1 MTTEELIELLKSC
14 SEKNCMEC
22 PDIEECTGPSWLLR
36 KAAEKLE
43 EFSSKGMEAV

>member
-1 MTTEELIELLKSC
+1 MTTKELIELLKSC

-36 KAAEKLE
+36 KAADKLE
-43 EFSSKGMEAV
+43 EFASKVTEGV